1 MKNKVLVNISI
12 PEIDRDF
19 DLYLP
24 LNKKV
29 STILI
34 LIDKAISQTH
44 KRNYFLTKK
53 SILMDYQNGTKY
65 DGDSF
70 IKDTNIRNGSKLILL
85 S

>member
-1 MKNKVLVNISI
+1 MKNKVLVNIII
-12 PEIDRDF
+12 PEIEQSF

-29 STILI
+29 STILV

-53 SILMDYQNGTKY
+53 SLLMEYQTGTKY

-70 IKDTNIRNGSKLILL
+70 IRDTNIKNGTRLILL